1 MTISCEGSTVFDT
14 VVKVVRNNHE
24 KILLVQS
31 ASPLA
36 KVKPLNDNRNET
48 FKSLCTNLPLFKLI
62 EYKKI
67 IIDCK
72 GLSIILSSGI
82 VAVSTVYW
90 CIETVLPSLS
100 GENRFCFKR

>member
-14 VVKVVRNNHE
+14 VVNVIRNNHK

-36 KVKPLNDNRNET
+36 KVKPLNDNHTET
-48 FKSLCTNLPLFKLI
+48 FKSLCANLPLFNLI
-62 EYKKI
+62 KYKKI

-72 GLSIILSSGI
+72 GLSILLSSGI
-82 VAVSTVYW
+82 VAVSTVY
-90 CIETVLPSLS
+90 
-100 GENRFCFKR
+100 